1 MKKQYIK
8 NILGVCLVMVV
19 GLTTA
24 SSADRKVKVG
34 MAVQDL
40 SNPTSAGYCRAIKKE
55 VESKGGSLN
64 FVPVKAML
72 TSKSLKSKT
81 SSQAASMF

>member
-8 NILGVCLVMVV
+8 NLLGVLLVMMV
-19 GLTTA
+19 GLTAA
-24 SSADRKVKVG
+24 SSKDKGPKVG

-40 SNPTSAGYCRAIKKE
+40 SNPTWAGYCQAIKKE

-64 FVPVKAML
+64 SFPVKAML